1 MAERDPGDDREQI
14 DIAIVGAGVA
24 GTYCGWRLQAA
35 QNGRNAVL
43 FEMSDRIG
51 GRLLSVDMPG
61 IPGVIGELGG
71 MRFLNLQRMVSS
83 LTEYLGLPISDFPMG
98 GPQNISTL
106 RSLRL
111 RNAVF
116 EYPQLVPYRLLPGE
130 QGLGPGDLLVKAIKT
145 VIPNATSLTP
155 QEWEKVKQTATWNND
170 FLYNWGLWNV
180 LLSTNSTAKGNPP
193 VLSSEAY
200 ALLFD
205 GGGYES
211 LVDNWNCA
219 EAFEYL
225 LIDFPSSAQYRR
237 LTKGYQTLPK
247 TLAQQ
252 FVDAGGKINMQH
264 RLIAFVPKRVN
275 GAMVLDLD
283 VLDETSKAMR
293 RYRANALILAMP
305 QRSLKILAQETPTLT
320 SPEVKELLKS
330 VMPMPAYKTL
340 AVYGTPWWHKLGITA
355 GRSTTDLPIRQVY
368 YMDSAAPP
376 NTNSLMLATYAD
388 GRTQSFWDGLYK
400 GPKFRKK
407 FPITPNKFFTE
418 ADVARLAEEQN
429 LAPDDFGLTL
439 HALTAEMHQLPPDQ
453 IPKPNIVYA
462 KDWAEDPYGGG
473 WHFWRPGIKV
483 WEALPRVRQPVDAL
497 PVHICGES

>member
-1 MAERDPGDDREQI
+1 M
-14 DIAIVGAGVA
+14 
-24 GTYCGWRLQAA
+24 
-35 QNGRNAVL
+35 
-43 FEMSDRIG
+43 
-51 GRLLSVDMPG
+51 
-61 IPGVIGELGG
+61 
-71 MRFLNLQRMVSS
+71 
-83 LTEYLGLPISDFPMG
+83 
-98 GPQNISTL
+98 
-106 RSLRL
+106 
-111 RNAVF
+111 
-116 EYPQLVPYRLLPGE
+116 
-130 QGLGPGDLLVKAIKT
+130 
-145 VIPNATSLTP
+145 
-155 QEWEKVKQTATWNND
+155 
-170 FLYNWGLWNV
+170 
-180 LLSTNSTAKGNPP
+180 
-193 VLSSEAY
+193 
-200 ALLFD
+200 
-205 GGGYES
+205 
-211 LVDNWNCA
+211 
-219 EAFEYL
+219 
-225 LIDFPSSAQYRR
+225 
-237 LTKGYQTLPK
+237 
-247 TLAQQ
+247 
-252 FVDAGGKINMQH
+252 DAGGKINMQH
-264 RLIAFVPKRVN
+264 RLMAFVPRRVN
-275 GAMVLDLD
+275 GAMVVDLD

-293 RYRANALILAMP
+293 QYRANALILAMP
-305 QRSLKILAQETPTLT
+305 QRSLEILAQETPTLT

-340 AVYGTPWWHKLGITA
+340 AVYGTPWWHRLGITA

-453 IPKPNIVYA
+453 ISKPSVVYA

-497 PVHICGES
+497 PVHICGKSYANQQGWVEGALTSAEQVMQKYFKLRTPAWLQPQDYFMGP